1 MRSKIFMYLFF
12 FTILLV
18 LFQYMNQKSI
28 YEAQQ
33 STIDGLTVKQQR
45 AEAVIDSLQD
55 ELAEAR
61 YFDLMHNDNAL
72 SYLEGLGLEGVEVQ
86 RQVADAIIDQNTL
99 EGGNPLV
106 PYEGMEQPMRIN
118 KVKFLNHRWIQAD
131 FTDGNYWGEVLI
143 EYFYGENMQ
152 LDLTPVA
159 SLIYNN

>member
-1 MRSKIFMYLFF
+1 MYLFF

-28 YEAQQ
+28 YESQQ
-33 STIDGLTVKQQR
+33 KTIDGMAARQEL
-45 AEAVIDSLQD
+45 AEAVIDSLEE

-61 YFDLMHNDNAL
+61 YFDLMTNDNAL
-72 SYLEGLGLEGVEVQ
+72 SYLEGLGLEGEDVQ
-86 RQVADAIIDQNTL
+86 QQVADAIIDKNT
-99 EGGNPLV
+99 EAGGNPLV
-106 PYEGMEQPMRIN
+106 PYEGMDQPMRIN

-143 EYFYGENMQ
+143 EYFYGENME

-159 SLIYNN
+159 SLMYTN